1 MKRATITAS
10 ILAFGLGWSSLAAHG
25 ADENCAEGTATGS
38 ANSCNPNASAQKA
51 DYAPPPARS
60 AFLERALRTRVGT
73 HRAALRADNR
83 GDLCQQGN
91 ASREAMALHL
101 AARLD
106 QDGADNVTRGNSV
119 ERKVRLKLPCA

>member
-25 ADENCAEGTATGS
+25 TDENCAKGTAPGS
-38 ANSCNPNASAQKA
+38 ANLCNPNASAQTA
-51 DYAPPPARS
+51 DYAPPARS

-83 GDLCQQGN
+83 DDLCQQGN
-91 ASREAMALHL
+91 ASHETLAQHL

>member
-1 MKRATITAS
+1 MKRETITAS
-10 ILAFGLGWSSLAAHG
+10 ILAFGLGWSSLAAHS
-25 ADENCAEGTATGS
+25 ADENCAEGTASDS
-38 ANSCNPNASAQKA
+38 ANLCNPNASAQAA
-51 DYAPPPARS
+51 DDAPPARS

-73 HRAALRADNR
+73 HRAALRANNR
-83 GDLCQQGN
+83 DDLCQQGN

-106 QDGADNVTRGNSV
+106 QDGTENVTRGNSV

>member
-25 ADENCAEGTATGS
+25 ADEDCANSAASGS
-38 ANSCNPNASAQKA
+38 ANPCNSNTSTQAA
-51 DYAPPPARS
+51 DDAPPARS

-73 HRAALRADNR
+73 HRAALRTENR
-83 GDLCQQGN
+83 DDLCQQGN